1 MTISNQ
7 KAFDSILSMAQNM
20 LRLSAERAQS
30 AVTPE
35 MIEKELTKLSIM
47 MEDDFALVD
56 RDALA
61 DELIRR
67 SSRTVGENATLSN
80 GEDHIAWLDAERK
93 KDWTY
98 WRRYSEYMET
108 RIPWTALDALD
119 VSTDEV
125 LSQLEDP
132 TREGAWDR
140 RGLVVGHVQSGK
152 TGNYT
157 GLICK
162 AADAGYKIIIVL
174 AGLHNN
180 LRAQTQIRLDEGF
193 LGFATI
199 ADADELPAVG
209 VGLIDKDMSV
219 RPNAATNRSD
229 KGDFN
234 TAVAA
239 KMNISPEQRPWL
251 FVVKKN
257 KTVLERLLHWIRN
270 RVANHINPETGRKL
284 VTNLPLLVIDD
295 ESDHGSVDTGED
307 VVDESGIPDLEHQP
321 KTINRLIRSILHHFS
336 RKAYIGYTAT
346 PFANIFIH
354 DRGETEK
361 HGPDLFPASFIT
373 NLAAPSNYV
382 GPGRVFGSASSTPEE
397 LPLVRPLM
405 EDEFQPWMPSKT
417 TTSPE
422 IKPHKNGHQPRWK
435 GEDRV
440 PDSLAEAI
448 RSFLYAC
455 AVRKLRGQGS
465 RHSSMLIHVTRFTSV
480 QSAVVNQV
488 TEYVRELKGRYTRSI
503 ELAELEKLM
512 RAEYQ
517 ETFLPGMQ
525 DIRSALV
532 EGETLKDFS
541 WADIRAVL
549 PDVLS
554 DIRVREING
563 TAKDALDYSENDGTG
578 LKVIAIGGDKLA
590 RGLTLEGLCTSY
602 FLRTARMY
610 DTLMQMGRW
619 FGYRDGYLDV
629 CRLYT
634 SEEMV
639 EWFGHIADAAEELR
653 QEFDNMVAAGAT
665 PKQFGLRVKSHSVLT
680 VTSRAKMRNARTMQL
695 TYSGDLLQTIV
706 FPNRNNDITA
716 NFTAAN
722 RFINTLGPSTDLNDQ
737 YFVPQGQ
744 KWNGHLWRNVSAL
757 NVISFLRDYRTH
769 SASFRIMSP
778 LIADFIEEMNKD
790 GELTSWT
797 IALIG
802 KDSGPDDKHRTLGGC
817 SVNMLQRKRTTEHP
831 DRYSIK
837 TLISPRDQAI
847 DLTEAEWKAAL
858 DLSRKTWRNDT
869 DRNEGKEPPSEPRGP
884 QIRYILGEG
893 VTEMGIPSR
902 RERGLLM
909 LYLLDPVGAGVD
921 ELKNADPVVAWAIS
935 FPSSTSERKVS
946 NSRYIANSV
955 LWGGINDWVD

>member
-1 MTISNQ
+1 MTKANQ
-7 KAFDSILSMAQNM
+7 TAFNSILSMAQSM
-20 LRLSAERAQS
+20 LRLTAERAQT

-35 MIEKELTKLSIM
+35 MIEEQLNKLASL
-47 MEDDFALVD
+47 MEEEFSLVD
-56 RDALA
+56 RAALA

-67 SSRTVGENATLSN
+67 SSRSVGENATLSS
-80 GEDHIAWLDAERK
+80 GEDHIAWLNSEQK
-93 KDWTY
+93 KNWTY

-108 RIPWTALDALD
+108 KIPWTSLDALD
-119 VSTDEV
+119 VATDEI
-125 LSQLEDP
+125 LSQLENP
-132 TREGAWDR
+132 LRKGAWDR

-180 LRAQTQIRLDEGF
+180 LRSQTQIRLDEGF

-199 ADADELPAVG
+199 ADAEELPTVG
-209 VGLIDKDMSV
+209 VGLIDSDTSI

-234 TAVAA
+234 TAIAA

-257 KTVLERLLHWIRN
+257 KTVLERLQHWIRN
-270 RVANHINPETGRKL
+270 RVANHVDPETGRKL

-307 VVDESGIPDLEHQP
+307 AVDDFGQPDLEHEP
-321 KTINRLIRSILHHFS
+321 KTINRLIRSILNDFS
-336 RKAYIGYTAT
+336 RKAYVGYTAT

-354 DRGETEK
+354 NRAETEE
-361 HGPDLFPASFIT
+361 HGPDLFPSAFIT
-373 NLAAPSNYV
+373 SLAAPSNYV
-382 GPGRVFGSASSTPEE
+382 GPGRVFSSSSTRPDD
-397 LPLVRPLM
+397 LPLVTPLAD
-405 EDEFQPWMPSKT
+405 EDFQTWVPQR
-417 TTSPE
+417 
-422 IKPHKNGHQPRWK
+422 HKNGHQPRWH

-448 RSFLYAC
+448 RSFVYAC

-465 RHSSMLIHVTRFTSV
+465 QHSSMMIHVTRFTSV
-480 QSAVVNQV
+480 QNVVVNQV
-488 TEYVRELKGRYTRSI
+488 ANYLRDLKGRYTRNI
-503 ELAELEKLM
+503 DLKNLEASMKL
-512 RAEYQ
+512 EY
-517 ETFLPGMQ
+517 ESTFMPGMQ
-525 DIRSALV
+525 QIRSALV
-532 EGETLKDFS
+532 EGETLEDFA
-541 WADIRAVL
+541 WNEVRAVL
-549 PDVLS
+549 PDILA

-563 TAKDALDYSENDGTG
+563 SAKDALDYTDNESTG

-634 SEEMV
+634 SSEMI
-639 EWFGHIADAAEELR
+639 EWFGHISDAAEELR

-665 PKQFGLRVKSHSVLT
+665 PDQFGLRVKSHSVLT
-680 VTSRAKMRNARTMQL
+680 VTSRTKMRNARAMRL

-706 FPNRNNDITA
+706 FPNRPTEITA
-716 NFTAAN
+716 NFQTTD
-722 RFINTLGPSTDLNDQ
+722 RFIQALGPSLDLNQ
-737 YFVPQGQ
+737 QRYVPEGQ
-744 KWNGHLWRNVSAL
+744 RWNGHLWRDVPAL
-757 NVISFLRDYRTH
+757 NVVSFLRDYRTH
-769 SASFRIMSP
+769 PASFRIMSP

-790 GELTSWT
+790 RELVHWT
-797 IALIG
+797 VSLIG
-802 KDSGPDDKHRTLGGC
+802 KESGPDDKHRKVGGC
-817 SVNMLQRKRTTEHP
+817 SVNMLQRKRTVEHS

-847 DLTEAEWKAAL
+847 DLTEAEWMASL
-858 DLSRKTWRNDT
+858 NLSRKTWRNDT
-869 DRNEGKEPPSEPRGP
+869 DRNEGKKPPTEPRGP
-884 QIRYILGEG
+884 QIRQILGGCIPDSG
-893 VTEMGIPSR
+893 VPHR

-909 LYLLDPVGAGVD
+909 LYLLDPSEAGVE
-921 ELKNADPVVAWAIS
+921 ELADADPVVAWAIS
-935 FPSSTSERKVS
+935 FPASTSDRRVS
-946 NSRYIANSV
+946 NSNYVANSV
-955 LWGGINDWVD
+955 LWGGLNDWVE